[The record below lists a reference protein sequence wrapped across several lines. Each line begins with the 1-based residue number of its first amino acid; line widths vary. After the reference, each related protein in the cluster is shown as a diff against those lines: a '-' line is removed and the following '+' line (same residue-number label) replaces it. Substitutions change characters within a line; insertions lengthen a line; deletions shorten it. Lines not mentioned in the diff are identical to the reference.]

1 MVGLDQFLQMF
12 GNITVSKII
21 GFGLTLLFC
30 WKIYQ
35 QIKKFLEHKKELLI
49 KKHEVEKEKDEKLNL
64 ALEEVA
70 KYPQYREQSRKI
82 QQEFRSEIDELKES
96 QKILADTQQSIQA
109 ILKEMQEKNDK
120 RERSKIK
127 DRLLQSYRYYTSIEH
142 NPSQSWTKMEAEA
155 FWELFGEY
163 ESAGGNGFMHT
174 VVQPAMNSLKIIDN

>member
-21 GFGLTLLFC
+21 GFGLALLFC

-96 QKILADTQQSIQA
+96 QKILADTQQCIQA

-142 NPSQSWTKMEAEA
+142 NPGQSWTKMEAEA

-163 ESAGGNGFMHT
+163 ENAGGNGFMHT
-174 VVQPAMNSLKIIDN
+174 IVQPAMNLLKIIDD

>member
-49 KKHEVEKEKDEKLNL
+49 KKHEVEKEKHEKLNL

-142 NPSQSWTKMEAEA
+142 NPGQSWTKMEAEA